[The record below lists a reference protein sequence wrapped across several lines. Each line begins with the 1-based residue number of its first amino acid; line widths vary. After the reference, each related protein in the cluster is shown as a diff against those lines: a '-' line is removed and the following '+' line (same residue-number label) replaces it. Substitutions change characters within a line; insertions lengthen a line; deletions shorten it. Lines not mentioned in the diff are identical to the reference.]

1 MLLWPKLLHNN
12 CPLRR
17 LRRRP
22 KELIPINPILHRP
35 LPQHLKVPTHLVV
48 VEVWLWHPMSLDPV
62 ERHHIHASRALE
74 RLRQHIQ
81 TMIDMCLVDV
91 RAGRR
96 ALVLFVIVLVGDF
109 AAQLVEAV
117 QVVEHVHARDVCV
130 SAVVE
135 FERYFDG
142 G

>member
-1 MLLWPKLLHNN
+1 
-12 CPLRR
+12 
-17 LRRRP
+17 
-22 KELIPINPILHRP
+22 
-35 LPQHLKVPTHLVV
+35 
-48 VEVWLWHPMSLDPV
+48 
-62 ERHHIHASRALE
+62 
-74 RLRQHIQ
+74 
-81 TMIDMCLVDV
+81 VDV

-109 AAQLVEAV
+109 AAQFVEAV